1 MCTISTVD
9 SYLSIMHLCY
19 RYDPSADIHG
29 DTDTEQDRII
39 FIKSVAEFMVRK
51 INIMMYE
58 KIFFQENNFYE
69 YSLRAYYPEVAFAG
83 IKSILRMYCCGT
95 RKSHPRTRIIS

>member
-1 MCTISTVD
+1 MVCTFSIAD
-9 SYLSIMHLCY
+9 SYLSILHLCY

-51 INIMMYE
+51 INIKCMRPTLR
-58 KIFFQENNFYE
+58 IFLFPF
-69 YSLRAYYPEVAFAG
+69 
-83 IKSILRMYCCGT
+83 T
-95 RKSHPRTRIIS
+95 RPVWVGR

>member
-1 MCTISTVD
+1 MAV
-9 SYLSIMHLCY
+9 SILHLFY

-51 INIMMYE
+51 IN
-58 KIFFQENNFYE
+58 
-69 YSLRAYYPEVAFAG
+69 P
-83 IKSILRMYCCGT
+83 
-95 RKSHPRTRIIS
+95 